1 MDSIAFRYEH
11 APSALLLRRSRTQAH
26 ESRFCRAEIKSTKT
40 PFLFLALDLPP
51 PPLFQDA
58 VETNIIPQVPISA
71 VLSKYDGSTTRE
83 DTQAGVL
90 KRSKITRLPPFL
102 IVYYKRFLSN
112 RFLEEKNPTIV
123 NFPLKGVDMS
133 ECAWATSARQFV
145 PVTLCVY

>member
-1 MDSIAFRYEH
+1 MLDASELRSEH
-11 APSALLLRRSRTQAH
+11 APGTLGLRWQQPRTH
-26 ESRFCRAEIKSTKT
+26 KLFDLPEIKSTKT

-133 ECAWATSARQFV
+133 ECAWALLFRPLMAI
-145 PVTLCVY
+145 TLREY